1 MIQIT
6 DNIWI
11 GTTTE
16 ALDKN
21 LMQARHLTFG
31 AILSCTTV
39 IPSAAQGLA
48 GVICGRVD
56 VPDYTLWSEQQKQY
70 AANFIAQCSADREV
84 FVHSDL
90 GEGRCA
96 EAIYFYLVR
105 AKGMSSDEAEAF
117 IQSNAPETKLRP
129 LVLSGEAPAGVIE
142 RKAAP
147 DEVAAQPAEILTEV
161 PLGIEQPTPLDPD
174 SVELSVISVTWNRF
188 GMVKEA
194 LQALLDS
201 TPPEAEIIYLD
212 NGSTDGTAEYLQE
225 HLDRVKVVCLGRNYG
240 KGTAGNIGLKMAK
253 GRWICYLDSDV
264 KVPSGWFPT
273 IRNAYEKIPKAGW
286 LSLPYENIVHRL
298 DEDQSYTTIF
308 TSQITG
314 GMMFLSRPVLD
325 ALGGLMH
332 DRLYGFLDVEYAER
346 ARERGYKVGYV
357 LTEKYI
363 EHLGTQDSGEYK
375 AWKEIQRHNPA
386 DQVPEPLNLPPV
398 EVIIVRFNL
407 PEMEAQCIE
416 SVMRST
422 RWAYRL
428 HVVDNYEAKEP
439 LGILWNRLIDAS
451 PFDHILLLNSD
462 CVVTDGW
469 LTRLMETM
477 GTDPQIAVV
486 GPSTNACGTV
496 QRIAA
501 GLAPAE
507 ADAYALKVQDEYR
520 GQHMEAEVS
529 GFCYLLRKDAWGQVG
544 RFSPKFGF
552 YGQETELNI
561 RLRYAGF
568 KTVWR
573 KDSFV
578 YHHWGAS
585 VKAAAEQGEL
595 NVAQERLL
603 GGAIL
608 QQIRSKVG

>member
-6 DNIWI
+6 DQIYI

-16 ALDKN
+16 ALDRKA
-21 LMQARHLTFG
+21 MESRHLKFG
-31 AILSCTTV
+31 AILSCTTIV
-39 IPSAAQGLA
+39 PPAVQALPD
-48 GVICGRVD
+48 VMYGRID
-56 VPDYTLWSEQQKQY
+56 VADYTPWSEQQKGY
-70 AANFIAQCSADREV
+70 AANFIAECSADRKV

-90 GEGRCA
+90 GEARCA

-105 AKGMSSDEAEAF
+105 AQGMSPDEAQTF
-117 IQSNAPETKLRP
+117 IQSKAPDTRLRP
-129 LVLSGEAPAGVIE
+129 VVLTGQVPAVVAEQAVTQKHVTTPLAEAATELSVVTE
-142 RKAAP
+142 
-147 DEVAAQPAEILTEV
+147 QPA
-161 PLGIEQPTPLDPD
+161 PFGPD
-174 SVELSVISVTWNRF
+174 TVELSVISVTWNRL

-240 KGTAGNIGLKMAK
+240 KGIAANIGFKMAK

-273 IRNAYEKIPKAGW
+273 IRNAYEKLPKAGW
-286 LSLPYENIVHRL
+286 LSLPYENIVHAL
-298 DEDQSYTTIF
+298 DEDQRF
-308 TSQITG
+308 TSMLTTQITG

-325 ALGGLMH
+325 ALGGLMD
-332 DRLYGFLDVEYAER
+332 DRLYGFLDIEYAQR
-346 ARERGYKVGYV
+346 ARDRGYKVGYV
-357 LTEKYI
+357 LTDKYL
-363 EHLGTQDSGEYK
+363 EHLGTQDSREYK
-375 AWKEIQRHNPA
+375 EWKEIQRHNPA

-407 PEMEAQCIE
+407 PEIEAQCIE

-439 LGILWNRLIDAS
+439 LGILWNRLIDTS

-462 CVVTDGW
+462 CLVTEGW
-469 LTRLMETM
+469 LTKLMETM
-477 GTDPQIAVV
+477 ATDPQIAVV
-486 GPSTNACGTV
+486 GPSSNACGTV

-501 GLAPAE
+501 GLPPAQ
-507 ADAYALKVQDEYR
+507 ADAYALTVQDEYR
-520 GQHMEAEVS
+520 GQHVEAEVS
-529 GFCYLLRKDAWGQVG
+529 GFCYLLRKDAWEQVG
-544 RFSPKFGF
+544 RFSPNFGF

-573 KDSFV
+573 QDSFV

-585 VKAAAEQGEL
+585 VKAAEEHGEL
-595 NVAQERLL
+595 DVDQERLL

-608 QQIRSKVG
+608 QQLRTKVA